1 MSDQPAR
8 ALSDGPVLGADEA
21 GKGPVIGP
29 MVAAAIR
36 ADPAVLPDEVDDSKR
51 LSPARRAS
59 IATSLRSDP
68 AIDVGFGIVEV
79 EEIDDPETDMNT
91 LTVAAQVR
99 ALAAIACEDD
109 LAVVD
114 AGDVVA
120 ERFGDRVTAG
130 LSERGISVGTI
141 AEHGADDTYPIVSA
155 ASVLAKVERD
165 RRVDAIAAEYSGF
178 GDIGSGYP
186 SDPNTREFLQT
197 YVEEHGAV
205 PACARRSW
213 STCAD
218 LLDAA
223 AQSELD
229 SF

>member
-1 MSDQPAR
+1 VSNQR
-8 ALSDGPVLGADEA
+8 ADSTGSPVLGADEA

-36 ADPAVLPDEVDDSKR
+36 ADPTALSGEVDDSKR
-51 LSPARRAS
+51 LSPARRES

-68 AIDVGFGIVEV
+68 GVDVGFGVVEIA
-79 EEIDDPETDMNT
+79 EIDDPATDMNS

-99 ALAAIACEDD
+99 ALAAVAHDGD
-109 LAVVD
+109 RAVVD

-120 ERFGDRVTAG
+120 ARFGDRVTAG
-130 LSERGISVGTI
+130 LAERGITVETI
-141 AEHGADDTYPIVSA
+141 AEHGADDTYPVVSA

-165 RRVDAIAAEYSGF
+165 RRVDAIAAEYTGF
-178 GDIGSGYP
+178 GDVGSGYP
-186 SDPNTREFLQT
+186 SDPNTRKFLQT
-197 YVEEHGAV
+197 YVEEHGDV
-205 PACARRSW
+205 PACARQSW